1 MYKLLSKNGQTLGF
15 LLGAVITLLFVL
27 SMSVGWEKFSAM
39 GDSPERYNTNIFNFG
54 IFAAI
59 ALIILGLII
68 VSLFGI
74 AQLSSNPKGA
84 LRGIIGVVLL
94 VGIFLF
100 SYSTSSAEAAGPL
113 AKSVEAAGV
122 SGNGLK
128 LIGGGIATALIL
140 SLLASASIVI
150 SELRNFFK

>member
-1 MYKLLSKNGQTLGF
+1 MYKLLSKNGQTFGF

-27 SMSVGWEKFSAM
+27 IMSAGWGSFSAM
-39 GDSPERYNTNIFNFG
+39 GDSPERYNTTIFNFG

-59 ALIILGLII
+59 ALIIIGLVI
-68 VSLFGI
+68 VILFGVF
-74 AQLSSNPKGA
+74 QLSSNPKGA
-84 LRGIIGVVLL
+84 LRGIIGVAVLA
-94 VGIFLF
+94 GIFLLT
-100 SYSTSSAEAAGPL
+100 YSTASAEATGPL

-140 SLLASASIVI
+140 SLLAGAAIVI